1 MSMQEPP
8 HDGVAALAVPAL
20 SAPAM
25 PTPPTR
31 VSVAA
36 EASTLLLMDIK
47 QVPLVEHSRTLRT
60 AVALAPAALGT
71 LPTRGGLIRSGTAD
85 LICLPGHEGKTRAS
99 PEASLERSLPTRESH
114 ASSRVPGC
122 SSLTVETRD

>member
-25 PTPPTR
+25 PTPPTK

-36 EASTLLLMDIK
+36 VASTLLLMDMK
-47 QVPLVEHSRTLRT
+47 QFLSWNHGRTLRT
-60 AVALAPAALGT
+60 AVV
-71 LPTRGGLIRSGTAD
+71 LIRAGTAD
-85 LICLPGHEGKTRAS
+85 PIGGWYWLQRRRSGRARKLGGYEVRTEEQRSHRRHALITG
-99 PEASLERSLPTRESH
+99 RSQ
-114 ASSRVPGC
+114 C
-122 SSLTVETRD
+122 